1 MRNDINIMPEL
12 PEVEITLRGI
22 KPHILNQTIFH
33 IVVRY
38 PSLRFPIEPNIN
50 QLVKEQ
56 TVQQVMRIG
65 KYLLLNTAAG
75 TMILHLG
82 MSGSLRIFTTPTPP
96 KKHDHVDIVFANHVT
111 LRLHDPRRFGA
122 FLWTTEDPTKHPL
135 LMHLGPEP
143 LSKQFSTEY
152 LWALAEKRKVSI
164 KSFIMNS
171 KVVVGVGNIYANEA
185 LFDAGIHPE
194 QAAHSISKQKI
205 TLLVQSIKKILRK
218 AIKQGGT
225 TLKDFVDSTGKKGYF
240 RVHLKVYGR
249 GKQPCLIC
257 KTTIKEIRLGQRS
270 TFYCPSCQKHSKG

>member
-22 KPHILNQTIFH
+22 KPHILNQTISH
-33 IVVRY
+33 VIVRH
-38 PSLRFPIEPNIN
+38 PSLRWPIEPNIN

-56 TVQQVMRIG
+56 VVQQVLRVG
-65 KYLLLNTAAG
+65 KYLLLKTAAG

-96 KKHDHVDIVFANHVT
+96 NKHDHVDIVFANHVT

-122 FLWTTEDPTKHPL
+122 FLWTTEDPVKHPL
-135 LMHLGPEP
+135 LTHLGPEP
-143 LSKQFSTEY
+143 LSKQFSTDY
-152 LWALAEKRKVSI
+152 LWALAQKRKVPI

-171 KVVVGVGNIYANEA
+171 KIVVGVGNIYANEA
-185 LFDAGIHPE
+185 LFDAGIHPN
-194 QAAHSISKQKI
+194 QAVYSIPKQKFAI
-205 TLLVQSIKKILRK
+205 LVQSIKKILRK

-249 GKQPCLIC
+249 EKLPCLVC
-257 KTTIKEIRLGQRS
+257 KTAIKEIRLGQRG
-270 TFYCPSCQKHSKG
+270 TFYCPICQKASKE